1 MLEMIEELDRNL
13 ELAENKTR
21 TMLEYTLYRE
31 IIEARQE
38 LKEIISQMEEIEM
51 LHDELELG
59 GYFD

>member
-21 TMLEYTLYRE
+21 MMLEYTLYRE

-38 LKEIISQMEEIEM
+38 LREIISQMEEIEM